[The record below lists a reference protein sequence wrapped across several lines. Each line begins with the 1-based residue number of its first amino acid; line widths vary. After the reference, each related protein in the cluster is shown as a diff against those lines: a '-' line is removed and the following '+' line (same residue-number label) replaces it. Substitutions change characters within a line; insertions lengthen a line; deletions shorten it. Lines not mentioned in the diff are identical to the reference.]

1 MRPEDERLLDL
12 LVDGELAED
21 KRRALLE
28 RLDREPGGWRSCALA
43 FLEAQSWQREMG
55 AIADNP
61 PLIASPPLSQAQV
74 EPTSRAVSV
83 TTTAVRQ
90 RRVPTFLAMAA
101 SFLVAFLLGL
111 MIWGWG
117 NKEGQLPQP
126 GQLARQESPSG
137 GSSGTIQT
145 IHDLKGQPW
154 QNVTVVADD
163 GSSRQMALP
172 VVEGQPFDDP
182 WLFDRPSALP
192 PDVQRALER
201 MGNSVRTQRRLVPF
215 HLEDGRRGV
224 VPMDQIEVQPA
235 SVRSF
240 Q

>member
-1 MRPEDERLLDL
+1 MTMRPEDERLLDL
-12 LVDGELAED
+12 LVDGELAENE
-21 KRRALLE
+21 RLALLE

-43 FLEAQSWQREMG
+43 FLEAQSWRQELG

-61 PLIASPPLSQAQV
+61 PLIASPPLSNAQV
-74 EPTSRAVSV
+74 EPASRSV
-83 TTTAVRQ
+83 PVKMPAPVHQHRI
-90 RRVPTFLAMAA
+90 PTFLAMAA

-111 MIWGWG
+111 VIREWG

-126 GQLARQESPSG
+126 GQLARQESPAG
-137 GSSGTIQT
+137 GSPGTIQT
-145 IHDLKGQPW
+145 VRDLKGQPW

-172 VVEGQPFDDP
+172 VVEGQSLDDP

-235 SVRSF
+235 
-240 Q
+240 